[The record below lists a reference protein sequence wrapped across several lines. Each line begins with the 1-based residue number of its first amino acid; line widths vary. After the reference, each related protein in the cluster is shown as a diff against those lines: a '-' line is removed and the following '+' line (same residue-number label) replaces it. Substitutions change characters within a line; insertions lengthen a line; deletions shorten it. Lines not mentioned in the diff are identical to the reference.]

1 MKRFTSIL
9 ESSDKYYKIL
19 VELEL
24 ILKAN
29 NEGEASYLSDSIVS
43 SIKGQSDF
51 KIKSVEEKT
60 TDLKAKFENMNTSD
74 WSVINGKLQ
83 KIFTLDDFQKAIYF
97 VNKIAKLAEEENHH
111 PEINIDHNT
120 VIVRLFTKDQN
131 KVSELDEQ
139 MSNKINKLL

>member
-51 KIKSVEEKT
+51 KIKSVEEET

>member
-51 KIKSVEEKT
+51 KIKSVEEET

-97 VNKIAKLAEEENHH
+97 VNKIAKLSEEENHH

>member
-9 ESSDKYYKIL
+9 ESSNKYYKIL
-19 VELEL
+19 IELEL
-24 ILKAN
+24 VLKAN

-43 SIKGQSDF
+43 SIKGQTDF
-51 KIKSVEEKT
+51 QIKNIEEQ
-60 TDLKAKFENMNTSD
+60 TDFQAKFENMNFSD

-97 VNKIAKLAEEENHH
+97 VNKIANLAEEENHH

-120 VIVRLFTKDQN
+120 VIVKLFTKDQN
-131 KVSELDEQ
+131 KVSELDEK
-139 MSNKINKLL
+139 MSEKINKLL

>member
-51 KIKSVEEKT
+51 KIKSVEEET
-60 TDLKAKFENMNTSD
+60 TNLQAKFENMNTSD